1 MRNKKGQFTKEGMTT
16 HDMSDTSFYH
26 CWENIKA
33 RCLRKS
39 HPMYKLYGN
48 RGITLCTEWMQFD
61 GFHKDMFSGYM
72 PGLSIDRINNEKGYS
87 KDNCRW
93 IPMYEQQKN
102 RRDNN
107 ENVGVV
113 YDKKRKRWRA
123 DIARNGK
130 RYFLGRFHTVEEA
143 IYARDLKEKELN
155 NMQ

>member
-1 MRNKKGQFTKEGMTT
+1 
-16 HDMSDTSFYH
+16 
-26 CWENIKA
+26 
-33 RCLRKS
+33 
-39 HPMYKLYGN
+39 
-48 RGITLCTEWMQFD
+48 
-61 GFHKDMFSGYM
+61 
-72 PGLSIDRINNEKGYS
+72 
-87 KDNCRW
+87 
-93 IPMYEQQKN
+93 MYEQQKN